1 MCWFTFSS
9 YQVEI
14 IIQSNKIY
22 PKILGFINLYTFGVI
37 CFETCLWDPR
47 HFYRYTFCRC
57 YFFLDSIPQTSALSG
72 CGEQAQ
78 KNHTLLQTELMSY
91 DVTEIKKCLRTVTT
105 PIETLVI
112 VRHYGFLVYPII
124 KKNVNPIVFA
134 PYTIEWLADGLID
147 RLTDL
152 LIDQFNSILYSL
164 KASLLVFK
172 VHHEY
177 TQMNSKTVKV
187 HMYNSSYNDKNVEF
201 TIQQVVCVCFWPI
214 DWFND

>member
-9 YQVEI
+9 SQVEI

-22 PKILGFINLYTFGVI
+22 PIILGFINIYTFGVI
-37 CFETCLWDPR
+37 CWDLLVGSSTFLQIYVLSLLFLLRFTSTNIGIVWLWWA
-47 HFYRYTFCRC
+47 
-57 YFFLDSIPQTSALSG
+57 SA
-72 CGEQAQ
+72 
-78 KNHTLLQTELMSY
+78 KNHILLQTELMSY

-124 KKNVNPIVFA
+124 KKNVNLIVFA
-134 PYTIEWLADGLID
+134 PYAIEWLADGLID